1 MNTDSGSLERL
12 HDILP
17 AAPPPWWPPATGWY
31 LLFGLLLL
39 LTAWYGY
46 RTWRRYRCNRYR
58 RAALA
63 ELAAITGSS
72 SRVELTRLPELLKRT
87 ALHAYPRA
95 QVAALSGPEWRA
107 FLDAQCEGALF
118 AGEAGELLERLAY
131 RPASAEGMNPRI
143 LIDSSRLWIKQH
155 RAEPC

>member
-1 MNTDSGSLERL
+1 MNTDSGSLDRL

-31 LLFGLLLL
+31 ALLTLLLL

-46 RTWRRYRCNRYR
+46 RAWRRYHCNRYR

-63 ELAAITGSS
+63 ELAAIAGTSTS
-72 SRVELTRLPELLKRT
+72 TELARLPELLKRT

-118 AGEAGELLERLAY
+118 AGEAGELLESLAY
-131 RPASAEGMNPRI
+131 RPASAEGVNPQI
-143 LIDSSRLWIKQH
+143 LINSIRRWIRQH